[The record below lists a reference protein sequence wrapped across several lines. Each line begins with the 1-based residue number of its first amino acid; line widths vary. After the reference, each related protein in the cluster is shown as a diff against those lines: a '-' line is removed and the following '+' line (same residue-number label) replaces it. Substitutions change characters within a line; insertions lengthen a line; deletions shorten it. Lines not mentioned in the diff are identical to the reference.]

1 MPTILSLYLVCE
13 RAFLSTLESFLL
25 LLGELI
31 FQGFVIINLF
41 NIIIGFTPRDFTVFE
56 GASVF
61 LYLENQARCRKIRQ
75 LREKVDIFFQNT
87 YFLFCEHLLVNP
99 QMK

>member
-25 LLGELI
+25 LLGELM

-41 NIIIGFTPRDFTVFE
+41 NIIIGITPRDFTLFE

-61 LYLENQARCRKIRQ
+61 LYLQNQARC
-75 LREKVDIFFQNT
+75 
-87 YFLFCEHLLVNP
+87 
-99 QMK
+99 